1 MSAILLATHGGESA
15 DGAARVASL
24 LARRLGV
31 PLRAI
36 AVMQPTTLI
45 GDGYSETYVPTPEDI
60 EAIKAALLDAV
71 IAQLGR
77 CGVHDCDPAFRIGVT
92 ISEIASVAQA
102 LGASLIV
109 VGLGSHRII
118 DRALGGETALHL
130 AQVAATPVLA
140 VPADATTI
148 PHRALVALDFS
159 PTSLLAARTVA
170 NFMQPGDV
178 LHVVHVVAPEDFAP
192 HARATDSGDDSGVA
206 RLAQAAAWLR
216 MATHAGIDASQITGD
231 PARALLERAREIDAD
246 LIALGSHGYGIWK
259 RLLLG
264 SVASKIIR
272 LSPRAVLVAPIGC
285 LATLAGAEGAVR
297 LRPGAATTVSPVA

>member
-15 DGAARVASL
+15 DGATRVASL

-31 PLRAI
+31 PLRAVVVLEPL
-36 AVMQPTTLI
+36 ALI
-45 GDGYSETYVPTPEDI
+45 GDGYSNTYVPTPDDI
-60 EAIKAALLDAV
+60 ETIKAALVAAV
-71 IAQLGR
+71 TEQFVR
-77 CGVHDCDPAFRIGVT
+77 CGVQDCDPEFRIGVSV
-92 ISEIASVAQA
+92 SEIASLAQA

-148 PHRALVALDFS
+148 PQRAMVAIDFS

-170 NFMQPGDV
+170 TWMQPGDA
-178 LHVVHVVAPEDFAP
+178 LHLVHVVAPEDFAP
-192 HARATDSGDDSGVA
+192 NAMAAGGGDSGAA
-206 RLAQAAAWLR
+206 RLAQATATLR
-216 MATHAGIDASQITGD
+216 AATHAGIDASQVAGD
-231 PARALLERAREIDAD
+231 PARALLERARELDAD

-272 LSPRAVLVAPIGC
+272 LSPRAVLVAPIAC
-285 LATLAGAEGAVR
+285 LATLAGAGPAVQS
-297 LRPGAATTVSPVA
+297 PAAAGSTAPPPA

>member
-1 MSAILLATHGGESA
+1 MSAILLATYGGESA

-31 PLRAI
+31 RLCAI
-36 AVMQPTTLI
+36 AVLQPSAMI
-45 GDGYSETYVPTPEDI
+45 GDGFSETYVPTPDDI
-60 EAIKAALLDAV
+60 EAVKVALLEAV
-71 IAQLGR
+71 RAQLGR
-77 CGVHDCDPAFRIGVT
+77 CGVRDCDPAFRVGVAT
-92 ISEIASVAQA
+92 SEIASMAQA
-102 LGASLIV
+102 VGASLVV

-148 PHRALVALDFS
+148 PHRAMAALDFS

-170 NFMQPGDV
+170 HWLQPGDA
-178 LHVVHVVAPEDFAP
+178 LHLVHVVGPENLAPHSRAAP
-192 HARATDSGDDSGVA
+192 HADDSGVA
-206 RLAQAAAWLR
+206 RLGQAAASLR
-216 MATHAGIDASQITGD
+216 VTTHAGIDTTQIAGD
-231 PARALLERAREIDAD
+231 PARGLLECVRQLNAD

-264 SVASKIIR
+264 SVASKVIR
-272 LSPRAVLVAPIGC
+272 LSPCAVLVAPIGS
-285 LATLAGAEGAVR
+285 LATLAGVAPVLTRAGA
-297 LRPGAATTVSPVA
+297 GAAPMA

>member
-15 DGAARVASL
+15 DGAVRVASL
-24 LARRLGV
+24 LARRLGE
-31 PLRAI
+31 PLRVI
-36 AVMQPTTLI
+36 AVMLPATFM

-60 EAIKAALLDAV
+60 EAIKAALLEAV
-71 IAQLGR
+71 DAQLGR
-77 CGVHDCDPAFRIGVT
+77 CGVHDCDPEFHIGVT
-92 ISEIASVAQA
+92 ISEIAGVAQA

-148 PHRALVALDFS
+148 PHQAMVALDFS

-170 NFMQPGDV
+170 NWMQPGDA
-178 LHVVHVVAPEDFAP
+178 LHLVHVVAPEDFAP
-192 HARATDSGDDSGVA
+192 YVQAAAKGDDSAVA
-206 RLAQAAAWLR
+206 RLTQTADSLR
-216 MATHAGIDASQITGD
+216 AVTRAGVDSSQIAGD

-246 LIALGSHGYGIWK
+246 LIALGSHGYGLWK

-272 LSPRAVLVAPIGC
+272 LSPQAVLVAPIGC
-285 LATLAGAEGAVR
+285 LATLSGAEGAAR
-297 LRPGAATTVSPVA
+297 LRPGAATTASRVA

>member
-24 LARRLGV
+24 LAQRLRV
-31 PLRAI
+31 PLHAI
-36 AVMQPTTLI
+36 VVLQPSSMI
-45 GDGYSETYVPTPEDI
+45 GDGFSETYVPPPEDI
-60 EAIKAALLDAV
+60 EATQAALLEAV
-71 IAQLGR
+71 AAQLGR
-77 CGVHDCDPAFRIGVT
+77 LGVRDCQSQSRVGIAT
-92 ISEIASVAQA
+92 SEIASAAQA

-109 VGLGSHRII
+109 VGLGSHRLI

-130 AQVAATPVLA
+130 AQIAATPVLA

-148 PHRALVALDFS
+148 PHRVMVALDFS

-170 NFMQPGDV
+170 QWLEPGDA
-178 LHVVHVVAPEDFAP
+178 LHLVHVVAPDDFAP
-192 HARATDSGDDSGVA
+192 HGRAAAKSDDSAVA
-206 RLAQAAAWLR
+206 RLGQTAASLR
-216 MATHAGIDASQITGD
+216 VVTHAGIDTAQIAGD
-231 PARALLERAREIDAD
+231 PARALLECAREIDAD

-264 SVASKIIR
+264 SVASKVIR

-285 LATLAGAEGAVR
+285 LATMAGTEAQAQFHEGAV
-297 LRPGAATTVSPVA
+297 PVA

>member
-1 MSAILLATHGGESA
+1 MSGILLATHGGQSA
-15 DGAARVASL
+15 DGAVRVASL

-31 PLRAI
+31 PLH
-36 AVMQPTTLI
+36 AVVVLQPISLI
-45 GDGYSETYVPTPEDI
+45 GDGFSETYVPPPEDI
-60 EAIKAALLDAV
+60 EASTAALLEAV
-71 IAQLGR
+71 TAQLGR
-77 CGVHDCDPAFRIGVT
+77 CGVRDSHPRSRVGLAT
-92 ISEIASVAQA
+92 SEIASAAQA

-109 VGLGSHRII
+109 VGLGSHHLI

-148 PHRALVALDFS
+148 PHRAMVALDFS

-170 NFMQPGDV
+170 HWLQPGDAIH
-178 LHVVHVVAPEDFAP
+178 LVHVVAPDDFAP
-192 HARATDSGDDSGVA
+192 HARAAANTDESAVA
-206 RLAQAAAWLR
+206 RLGQAAASLR
-216 MATHAGIDASQITGD
+216 VATHAGIDTSQIAGD
-231 PARALLERAREIDAD
+231 PARALLECAHEIDAD

-272 LSPRAVLVAPIGC
+272 LSPRAVLVAPVGC
-285 LATLAGAEGAVR
+285 LATMAGADAHLESQAGAGAV
-297 LRPGAATTVSPVA
+297 PAA